1 MNMFQLASIR
11 ARLLIMVSL
20 FGICLLGMSLFAVNR
35 LHYIAGNFTE
45 YHAIAVNSDM
55 HILKINRD
63 MNYVSRLTRSIM
75 LGDDYAANMKKLD
88 QRIADIY
95 SFFEIIRA
103 SAAGMQDQQ
112 QAERLIQSLD
122 KALADTRAFL
132 EDGRTR
138 MQALEK
144 VERTAEVL
152 HTTWQGYHAAA
163 TPLAEKARES
173 FRVVTGMVEQMMKDN
188 HSETTHA
195 ISGSSTTLM
204 LTAGTVLVIGF
215 VLAFAL
221 MRSITRPLNQLR
233 MAIEGIEQDSDL
245 RRRVNLHSND
255 ELGATAAAVDKM
267 LEKFHRIIQQ
277 VISATRE
284 VNQATARVA
293 SITSDTTNGV
303 RRQQA
308 EIEQVA
314 TAMNEMSATVQ
325 EVAKHAVNASTA
337 ANTADKETQQGGQ
350 VVQSTIASIN
360 DLAGEVERATNV
372 IHRLGED
379 SENIGK
385 ILDVIRGVAEQTN
398 LLALNAAIEA
408 ARAGEQGRGFAVVAD
423 EVRTLASRTQNST
436 KEIHDMI
443 GRLQQGSR
451 EAVEVMEV
459 GRDRARSSVECAG
472 DAGKSL
478 QLISDAV
485 MAITDMNTQIAS
497 AAEEQSA
504 VAEDINRKVVNINGI
519 ADQSVDAIMQVADAT
534 QKLSMLSNELQAMVQ
549 QFRA

>member
-1 MNMFQLASIR
+1 MKLFQLASIR
-11 ARLLIMVSL
+11 SRLLVMVSL
-20 FGICLLGMSLFAVNR
+20 FGICLLGISLFAVNR
-35 LHYIAGNFTE
+35 LHYIDGNFTE
-45 YHAIAVNSDM
+45 YHAIAVNSEV

-75 LGDDYAANMKKLD
+75 LGDDYAKNMKKLD
-88 QRIADIY
+88 QRIGDIY
-95 SFFEIIRA
+95 SYFDIIRK
-103 SAAGMQDQQ
+103 SAAGMQDRQK
-112 QAERLIQSLD
+112 AEVLIQALD

-138 MQALEK
+138 MQSLEK
-144 VERTAEVL
+144 VERTAEML
-152 HTTWQGYHAAA
+152 HTTWQGYHTAA
-163 TPLAEKARES
+163 TPLAEKARDS
-173 FRVVTGMVEQMMKDN
+173 FRVVTAMVEQMMKDN
-188 HSETTHA
+188 HSETTKA
-195 ISGSSTTLM
+195 IGGSSTTLM
-204 LTAGTVLVIGF
+204 LTAGILLVMGF
-215 VLAFAL
+215 MLAFML
-221 MRSITRPLNQLR
+221 MRSITCPLNQLR

-255 ELGATAAAVDKM
+255 ELGATATAVDKM

-277 VISATRE
+277 VISATHE
-284 VNQATARVA
+284 VNQATGRVA
-293 SITSDTTNGV
+293 AITSDTTNGV

-325 EVAKHAVNASTA
+325 EVAQHAVSAAGA
-337 ANTADKETQQGGQ
+337 ANSADKETRQGDQ

-360 DLAGEVERATNV
+360 DLAGEVERATTV
-372 IHRLGED
+372 IHKLGED

-459 GRDRARSSVECAG
+459 GRNRARSSVERASEAG
-472 DAGKSL
+472 QSL
-478 QLISDAV
+478 QLISGAV
-485 MAITDMNTQIAS
+485 TAITDMNTQIAS
-497 AAEEQSA
+497 AAEEQTA

-519 ADQSVDAIMQVADAT
+519 ADQSVEAITQVADAT
-534 QKLSMLSNELQAMVQ
+534 QKLSALSAELQAMVQ